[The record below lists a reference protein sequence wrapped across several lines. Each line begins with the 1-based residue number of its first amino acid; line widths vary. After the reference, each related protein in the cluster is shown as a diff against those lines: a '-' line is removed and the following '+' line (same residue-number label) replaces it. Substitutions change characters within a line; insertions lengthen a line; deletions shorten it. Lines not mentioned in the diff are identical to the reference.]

1 MRFDRLDLLRYGSL
15 SDRSIPFRPDAKL
28 HIVYGPNEAG
38 KSTLLRA
45 LSDLL
50 FGFQNEV
57 AGLHKFEPS
66 ILRVGASLTRR
77 DGVSIDFRR
86 RKGRKATL
94 VSNSEQEVPLADDI
108 LSPFIGGVNRSVF
121 EKAFGMDSARLR
133 HGGEEMATGDGEIG
147 RLLFSAASGLTGLTQ
162 LRKSLDGEAD
172 AIFSQRKSKDRAFY
186 QALDR
191 HEAARQSEKVHEL
204 RSPDWKRLSDEIRE
218 LERQLEE
225 LGHARLRT
233 KTRLDLLQN
242 LRTLEPL
249 LTDVDVELAG
259 LAEFDEIAAV
269 PMEIEQQLENQLERL
284 HELAAR
290 EAASLAT
297 SERIRDEFEAL
308 QLDPAVLNQRDLI
321 HELLTE
327 KVAYSQAKADF
338 SRVRAEVADF
348 DLELAGLGRRA
359 GHRGSVET
367 LIQTQPG
374 DAQINRL
381 NSLIR
386 DGNELKRA
394 ETSLRQRLEDQTSE
408 FSRMQRT
415 ESGGTLQDVGPLQE
429 RLGALQPDIRS
440 LERIDEIDTALA
452 RARQDIGEAKAR
464 LSPPVQDLEALLK
477 LPLPDEVELEKHR
490 PNLVAASDRVKR
502 AQEKR
507 TERRLE
513 REDVVQLISDLE
525 DDRQLITRSMIEE
538 ARAVRDAAIQ
548 GLQSGNL
555 WDGALPKLVREADKL
570 SDGALSQ
577 AERTARHSG
586 LTLRL
591 ARLDGD
597 IGTCD
602 IELEAARDHQEGVLA
617 AFSGLFDHAG
627 IPVLNIDQ
635 MGKWLRGIN
644 AIAKRRENVRDLED
658 QLRIVQSRNV
668 QVTSELASIAAAI
681 GLEAKLAGPLSS
693 NVRLVETK
701 LAELAKAWDERR
713 IVRARQEALESDI
726 ADGERKIAILAT
738 EVDEWRSQ
746 FAETCVAFG
755 LDGAPTLE
763 MAEAAIQVWKEIP
776 RCYAERQNRQR
787 RVDGMARNIDQFEEK
802 LSGVCKSIGDDLS
815 KLAPLLAVDTLHKR
829 MTDAQSAEDRNRHL
843 ATTRERVSAD
853 LQQIAEESQSISQD
867 VAAQLA
873 RLNVRID
880 GRTLL
885 ERLGRRRAVVE
896 KLDDSRR
903 RLSLH
908 SRGISED
915 DIRLKLYDF
924 DRVAADLEIE
934 TLVAEDSHQFD
945 VFGKLK
951 GRLAELA
958 STKEAL
964 ETGLSAEQAAFDKAS
979 AEQETQDLARQW
991 AVLRLASK
999 LLSTSLERYRES
1011 QADPLLARASEYFST
1026 LTNGSFVRLV
1036 QEFDDQDAIRLKA
1049 ERSDGERLPT
1059 KALSEGSADQL
1070 YLAFR
1075 LAFIEDFC
1083 SRNEPLPFITDD
1095 VFQSFDD
1102 ERKASGLKTLAS
1114 GGRAFQPILFTHEG
1128 KIVEIANDLLR
1139 GDVDVI
1145 SFDRVASSLTD
1156 ASR

>member
-38 KSTLLRA
+38 KSTMLRA

-77 DGVSIDFRR
+77 DGESIDFRR

-94 VSNSEQEVPLADDI
+94 VSNSEQETALADDI

-121 EKAFGMDSARLR
+121 EKAFGMDSTRLR
-133 HGGEEMATGDGEIG
+133 QGGEEMATGDGEIG

-218 LERQLEE
+218 VERQLEE
-225 LGHARLRT
+225 LAHARLRT

-269 PMEIEQQLENQLERL
+269 PKEIEQQLEKQLERL
-284 HELAAR
+284 QQLATR
-290 EAASLAT
+290 EAASLET
-297 SERIRDEFEAL
+297 SERIRGEFEAL
-308 QLDPAVLNQRDLI
+308 QLDPAVLKQRDLI

-338 SRVRAEVADF
+338 ARVRAEVADF

-367 LIQTQPG
+367 LIQSQPT

-386 DGNELKRA
+386 DGNEMKRV
-394 ETSLRQRLEDQTSE
+394 ETSLRQHLEDQRSE
-408 FSRMQRT
+408 FTRMQRT
-415 ESGGTLQDVGPLQE
+415 ENVGTLLDVRALQE
-429 RLGALQPDIRS
+429 RLDALQPDIRS
-440 LERIDEIDTALA
+440 MERIDEIDTALA
-452 RARQDIGEAKAR
+452 RAYQDIGEAKAR
-464 LSPPVQDLEALLK
+464 LAPPVEDIESILK

-490 PNLVAASDRVKR
+490 PNLVAAFDRLKR
-502 AQEKR
+502 AREKQA
-507 TERRLE
+507 ERRLE
-513 REDVVQLISDLE
+513 REDVTQLISDLE
-525 DDRQLITRSMIEE
+525 DDRHLITRSMIEE
-538 ARAVRDAAIQ
+538 ARAVRDEAIV
-548 GLQSGNL
+548 GLQTGKL
-555 WDGALPKLVREADKL
+555 WDDALPRLVREADKL

-577 AERTARHSG
+577 AERTAHHSE

-591 ARLDGD
+591 ARIDSD
-597 IGTCD
+597 IGAGD
-602 IELEAARDHQEGVLA
+602 LELEAARNQQDGILA
-617 AFSGLFDHAG
+617 AFSRLFDHAG
-627 IPVLNIDQ
+627 IPVLDIDQ
-635 MGKWLRGIN
+635 MGKWLRSIN
-644 AIAKRRENVRDLED
+644 AIANRRESARDLED
-658 QLRIVQSRNV
+658 QLCILQSRNV
-668 QVTSELASIAAAI
+668 QVTSELASIATALGIDATL
-681 GLEAKLAGPLSS
+681 GGPLSS
-693 NVRLVETK
+693 NVRLVEAK
-701 LAELAKAWDERR
+701 LSELAKAWDERR
-713 IVRARQEALESDI
+713 MVRARQEALERDI
-726 ADGERKIAILAT
+726 TDGERKIAALAKK
-738 EVDEWRSQ
+738 VDEWQCQ
-746 FAETCVAFG
+746 FFETCVAFG
-755 LDGAPTLE
+755 LDNAPTLE

-787 RVDGMARNIDQFEEK
+787 RVDGMTRNIDQFEEK
-802 LSGVCKSIGDDLS
+802 LSTVCKSIGDDLS
-815 KLAPLLAVDTLHKR
+815 RLAPLLAVDFLHKR
-829 MTDAQSAEDRNRHL
+829 MSEAQSAEDRDRHL
-843 ATTRERVSAD
+843 ATSRERVSAE
-853 LQQIAEESQSISQD
+853 LQQIAEERQSISQD
-867 VAAQLA
+867 VTAQLA
-873 RLNVRID
+873 RVNVEMD
-880 GRTLL
+880 GKPLL
-885 ERLGRRRAVVE
+885 ERLGRRRVVVE

-908 SRGISED
+908 SRGVSEQ
-915 DIRLKLYDF
+915 DIRVKLNDF

-934 TLVAEDSHQFD
+934 ALAAEDTQQFD
-945 VFGKLK
+945 MFGKLK

-958 STKEAL
+958 STKESF
-964 ETGLSAEQAAFDKAS
+964 ETGMSAEQAAFDKAS

-991 AVLRLASK
+991 AILRLASK

-1049 ERSDGERLPT
+1049 ERADGERLPT
-1059 KALSEGSADQL
+1059 RALSEGSADQL

-1075 LAFIEDFC
+1075 LAFIDDFS

-1102 ERKASGLKTLAS
+1102 ERKASGLRTLAS
-1114 GGRAFQPILFTHEG
+1114 GGQAFQPILFTHEG
-1128 KIVEIANDLLR
+1128 KIVEIANELLR
-1139 GDVDVI
+1139 GDVDII
-1145 SFDRVASSLTD
+1145 SFERVAST
-1156 ASR
+1156 

>member
-28 HIVYGPNEAG
+28 HIVFGPNEAG
-38 KSTLLRA
+38 KSTMLRA

-77 DGVSIDFRR
+77 DGASIDFRR

-94 VSNSEQEVPLADDI
+94 VSNSEQEAPLADDS
-108 LSPFIGGVNRSVF
+108 LSPFIGAMSRTVF

-133 HGGEEMATGDGEIG
+133 QGGEEMATGDGEIG

-218 LERQLEE
+218 VERQLEE
-225 LGHARLRT
+225 LGQARLRT

-249 LTDVDVELAG
+249 LTDVDVKLAG

-269 PMEIEQQLENQLERL
+269 PKEIEQQLENQLERL
-284 HELAAR
+284 QQLATR
-290 EAASLAT
+290 DAASIET
-297 SERIRDEFEAL
+297 RERIRGEFEAL
-308 QLDPAVLNQRDLI
+308 QLDPAVLTQRDLI

-327 KVAYSQAKADF
+327 KVAYSQAKADV
-338 SRVRAEVADF
+338 SRIRAEVADF

-359 GHRGSVET
+359 GYRSSIET
-367 LIQTQPG
+367 LIHAQPS
-374 DAQINRL
+374 DAQINYL
-381 NSLIR
+381 NGLIR
-386 DGNELKRA
+386 DGNELRRA
-394 ETSLRQRLEDQTSE
+394 ETSLSQRLEDQTSE
-408 FSRMQRT
+408 LSRMQRT
-415 ESGGTLQDVGPLQE
+415 ESVGALQDVRALQE
-429 RLGALQPDIRS
+429 RFGALQPDIRL
-440 LERIDEIDTALA
+440 LERIDELDTTLA
-452 RARQDIGEAKAR
+452 RARQDIVEAKAR
-464 LSPPVQDLEALLK
+464 LAPPVEDLESLLK
-477 LPLPDEVELEKHR
+477 VPLPDEVELEKHR
-490 PNLVAASDRVKR
+490 PNLVAALDRLNR
-502 AQEKR
+502 ATEKQA
-507 TERRLE
+507 ERRLE
-513 REDVVQLISDLE
+513 REDVTQLISDLE
-525 DDRQLITRSMIEE
+525 DDRRLITRSMIEE
-538 ARAVRDAAIQ
+538 ARAVRDAAIV
-548 GLQSGNL
+548 GLQSGKP
-555 WDGALPKLVREADKL
+555 WDGALPALVREADNL

-577 AERTARHSG
+577 AERTARHSE

-591 ARLDGD
+591 ARLDTAIQAG
-597 IGTCD
+597 
-602 IELEAARDHQEGVLA
+602 ELELDAARNHQRGVLA
-617 AFSGLFDHAG
+617 EFSRLFEHAG
-627 IPVLNIDQ
+627 IPVLDIDQ
-635 MGKWLRGIN
+635 MGKWLRSIN
-644 AIAKRRENVRDLED
+644 AIAQRRESVRDLED
-658 QLRIVQSRNV
+658 QQQVLENRNA
-668 QVTSELASIAAAI
+668 QVAAELNSVASAI
-681 GLEAKLAGPLSS
+681 GLDATIAGPLSS
-693 NVRLVETK
+693 NARLVETK
-701 LAELAKAWDERR
+701 LTELAKAWDERR
-713 IVRARQEALESDI
+713 MVRARGEALERDI
-726 ADGERKIAILAT
+726 ADSENKIAALAIK
-738 EVDEWRSQ
+738 VDEWQSQ
-746 FAETCVAFG
+746 FVETCVAFG
-755 LDGAPTLE
+755 LDNAPTLE

-787 RVDGMARNIDQFEEK
+787 RVDGMMRNVDQFEEK
-802 LSGVCKSIGDDLS
+802 LSKVCKSIGEDLS
-815 KLAPLLAVDTLHKR
+815 RLAPLLGVDILHKR
-829 MTDAQSAEDRNRHL
+829 MTDAQSAEDHDRHL
-843 ATTRERVSAD
+843 ATSRERVSVE
-853 LQQIAEESQSISQD
+853 LQQIAEERQSISQD

-873 RLNVRID
+873 RLNVEMD
-880 GRTLL
+880 GKTLL
-885 ERLGRRRAVVE
+885 ERLGRRRTAVE

-908 SRGISED
+908 SRVISEQE
-915 DIRLKLYDF
+915 IRVKLNAF

-934 TLVAEDSHQFD
+934 ALAAEDSQQFD
-945 VFGKLK
+945 MFGKLK

-958 STKEAL
+958 TTKESL
-964 ETGLSAEQAAFDKAS
+964 ETGMSAEQAAFDKAS

-1011 QADPLLARASEYFST
+1011 QADPLLARASEYLSI

-1049 ERSDGERLPT
+1049 ERADGERLPT

-1102 ERKASGLKTLAS
+1102 ERKASGLRTLAS

-1139 GDVDVI
+1139 GDVDIVR
-1145 SFDRVASSLTD
+1145 FERVASS
-1156 ASR
+1156 